1 MIAPLRFKLL
11 SFLGSLAVASSAIAS
26 EDPQARELDVINH
39 ELNSGLQA
47 LVTRVKADKIS
58 PPLIH
63 SEWYVSESSQAP
75 TGQLAFEQQKRQFGR
90 RLLESIDRT
99 SGEILAMTDSPS
111 RERIAT
117 TLLDLGDWI
126 SERPG
131 YGNMFITER
140 CQDMATVPLAHLV
153 ADLRYPESKLDALT
167 ARLWTWVDFAKL
179 APDALNTELPQ
190 PIFAAGQGKTL
201 EEVQE
206 PLMRAYR
213 QERTRVQEWVK
224 ANLVQW
230 TIPDGKRVR
239 ESLPADL
246 RFFCDDEVLGFHT
259 TLELWDVKNHRRLV
273 SGLGGV
279 GVDQIRHFLLF
290 RKKVGRFPTEAP
302 AGWTPGN
309 RFNPPVRAAFAEAW
323 EPYRKDHGP
332 IYDDATLVYTG
343 VVTNT
348 FCDRDTTAKRIQ
360 QAASATRPS
369 PGRLPA
375 GRGPGPT
382 PRTNLLQQPGS
393 AGGPPVTTRPSRT
406 SAWLYGATKPASPPA
421 SRPDATAHGANH

>member
-1 MIAPLRFKLL
+1 MITALPFKLVPA
-11 SFLGSLAVASSAIAS
+11 LAILVSVNSAIAG
-26 EDPQARELDVINH
+26 EDPQARNLDVLNR

-47 LVTRVKADKIS
+47 LVTRAKADRIA

-63 SEWYVSESSQAP
+63 SEWYVSESGQAP
-75 TGQLAFEQQKRQFGR
+75 TGQLAFEQQKRRFGR
-90 RLLESIDRT
+90 RLLEALDRT
-99 SGEILAMTDSPS
+99 SDEILAMTDSPS

-131 YGNMFITER
+131 YGNMFIFER
-140 CQDMATVPLAHLV
+140 CQDMATVPLAYLV
-153 ADLRYPESKLDALT
+153 ADLGYPVSKLDAPT
-167 ARLWTWVDFAKL
+167 ARLRTWVDFARM
-179 APDALNTELPQ
+179 APDALNSELPQ
-190 PIFAAGQGKTL
+190 PLFVAGQGKTL

-213 QERTRVQEWVK
+213 QGRVRVQEWVK
-224 ANLVQW
+224 ANLARW

-259 TLELWDVKNHRRLV
+259 TLELWDAKNHRRLV

-279 GVDQIRHFLLF
+279 SVDEIRHFLLF
-290 RKKVGRFPTEAP
+290 RKKVGRFPTEPP
-302 AGWTPGN
+302 AGWTPGD
-309 RFNPPVRAAFAEAW
+309 RFDTPIRAAFDDAW

-332 IYDDATLVYTG
+332 IYADAALVYTG

-348 FCDRDTTAKRIQ
+348 FYDRDTTAKRIQ
-360 QAASATRPS
+360 QAGSASRPAS
-369 PGRLPA
+369 GRPPA
-375 GRGPGPT
+375 GRGPGPGT
-382 PRTNLLQQPGS
+382 YQPPRSGS
-393 AGGPPVTTRPSRT
+393 GGDLP
-406 SAWLYGATKPASPPA
+406 
-421 SRPDATAHGANH
+421 SRPDPRRNPTGPVAR